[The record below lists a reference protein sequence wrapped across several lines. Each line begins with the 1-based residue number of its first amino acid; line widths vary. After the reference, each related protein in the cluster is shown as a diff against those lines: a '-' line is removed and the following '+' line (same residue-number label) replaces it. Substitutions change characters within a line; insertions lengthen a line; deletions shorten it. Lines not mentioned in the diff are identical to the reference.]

1 MNVKHL
7 SKIKCAYIA
16 GFLDGDGSIYIRLKP
31 NKDYHFG
38 YQIAPN
44 IVFYQSQKNLLFL
57 RKIKDIIGAGYLR
70 KRNDGIAEY
79 ILGDVLSMSSLLK
92 QITPYLILKKK
103 QARLFLQIIQK
114 KKRVK
119 TKNDF
124 IALTKMID
132 NLEKLNY
139 SKKRRITSKVIINT
153 FKKL

>member
-31 NKDYHFG
+31 NKDYHFS

-57 RKIKDIIGAGYLR
+57 QKIKDIIGAGYLR

-114 KKRVK
+114 KTRVK

-153 FKKL
+153 LKKL

>member
-1 MNVKHL
+1 MKHL

-38 YQIAPN
+38 YQVAPN

-57 RKIKDIIGAGYLR
+57 QKIKDIIGAGYLR

-124 IALTKMID
+124 IVLTKMID

-153 FKKL
+153 LKKL